1 MTSAPG
7 IELLPLEEQQP
18 FAQEFQKDVEFFKLL
33 ILMISKSLATGSVDI
48 TWMDGHEGLRQV
60 IGTTEAAKSPC
71 SRYLQWDR
79 EDPSQRFCN
88 IVSDFTRRVAES
100 CAVCEN
106 AAEKRVGQS
115 GRTQVYRCHAG
126 LTDIAV
132 PVIAD
137 GKHIATLYSGQVL
150 TAPPSKAG
158 FERVAKDV
166 SRLTYI
172 KLKDLKKAYWEVP
185 VVSEEDIENTI
196 HILELFAEYLAR
208 FSKRLGDTVKAEHR
222 KMRVDQL
229 AAEEFAYMI
238 LQPEAADRARIC
250 QLMKQLRFRQPPN
263 RVLVAKLPSE
273 EDFDSR
279 AVSFD
284 LEFTTALQTIE
295 ELAKKTS
302 DMTVAYLRRRGV
314 CVIFRDITDGPSAG
328 LRARA
333 LAEKI
338 LYEISSRCN
347 IRARI
352 GIGGLKPGW
361 LDLAESYHEACLA
374 LAGSDDL
381 IAICGDSA
389 PMLSELTIQIEVAC
403 RQLADQQI
411 QDARVT
417 LRALPLLANRRFGSS
432 AVADHRNFFS
442 STLESLCFTA
452 LKAGAGAESIVT
464 IRTDTQLELARAATV
479 FDVQAAFLEAA
490 ETIAEE
496 IRRLLIGKHEKVIS
510 RVRQMLDR
518 RLKDG
523 RHDDTFS
530 LADAAKAL
538 GVSTGH
544 LSRTFRR
551 VTGKTFRDYAMS
563 RRIEHSCRSLLDPLN
578 NVSVVASRCGFSS
591 SAYFARVFRK
601 FVGCAPT
608 EYAKDP
614 RRTPVHGP
622 VAQVIGG
629 TGGLHESQPAMNAR
643 FSD

>member
-7 IELLPLEEQQP
+7 IEFLPLEEQQP
-18 FAQEFQKDVEFFKLL
+18 FAQEFQKDVEFFELL
-33 ILMISKSLATGSVDI
+33 ILMISKSLVTGSVDI
-48 TWMDGHEGLRQV
+48 TWMDGYDSLRQV
-60 IGTTEAAKSPC
+60 IGTRQAAKSLC
-71 SRYLQWDR
+71 SRYLRWDR

-88 IVSDFTRRVAES
+88 IVSDFARRAAES

-106 AAEKRVGQS
+106 AAERRAGQS
-115 GRTQVYRCHAG
+115 GHTQVYRCHAG

-137 GKHIATLYSGQVL
+137 GRHIATLYSGQVL

-158 FERVAKDV
+158 FERIAKDV

-172 KLKDLKKAYWEVP
+172 DLEDLKKAYWEVP
-185 VVSEEDIENTI
+185 VVSEEDIENTV
-196 HILELFAEYLAR
+196 HVLELFAEYLAR
-208 FSKRLGDTVKAEHR
+208 SSKRLVDTVRAECR
-222 KMRVDQL
+222 EVRVGQL

-238 LQPEAADRARIC
+238 LQPETVDRAGIC

-273 EDFDSR
+273 EDLGLG

-284 LEFTTALQTIE
+284 LEFTTALQAIE
-295 ELAKKTS
+295 ELAKKTEN
-302 DMTVAYLRRRGV
+302 MTVAYLRRRGV
-314 CVIFRDITDGPSAG
+314 CVILRDITDGPSAG

-361 LDLAESYHEACLA
+361 RDLAESYHEACAA

-389 PMLSELTIQIEVAC
+389 PALSELTTQIEVAC
-403 RQLADQQI
+403 RQLADQGV

-417 LRALPLLANRRFGSS
+417 LRALPLLANRRLGSS

-464 IRTDTQLELARAATV
+464 IRTDTQLRLARAVTV
-479 FDVQAAFLEAA
+479 FDVQAAFLDAV
-490 ETIAEE
+490 ETITEE
-496 IRRLLIGKHEKVIS
+496 MRYLLIGKHEKVIS

-518 RLKDG
+518 RLKEG

-530 LADAAKAL
+530 LADAAKVL

-544 LSRTFRR
+544 LSRTFHR

-563 RRIEHSCRSLLDPLN
+563 RRIEYSCRSLLDPLN
-578 NVSVVASRCGFSS
+578 NVSDVASRCGFAS

-614 RRTPVHGP
+614 RRMPVHDP

-629 TGGLHESQPAMNAR
+629 TGGLHESQPAMNA
-643 FSD
+643 